1 MTPRANCFVC
11 WHTFMLGL
19 GLALGLLCL
28 QNIGCFCPEGLVDVA
43 GECVTPSVCHTVCS
57 LPPETGPCR

>member
-11 WHTFMLGL
+11 WHTFMLH
-19 GLALGLLCL
+19 L
-28 QNIGCFCPEGLVDVA
+28 QNIGCFCPEGLVDFA
-43 GECVTPSVCHTVCS
+43 GECVEPSVCLTVCS